1 MIIPCRNRFFYRG
14 FFVLYF
20 NKNVFLPYYK
30 LHPHLFSHLLF
41 FDPQYESFSSFIIFR
56 VNCGFDIVNF
66 MPSYRFLLYKK
77 SEQKYDYIETKEVDS
92 HINYLFTKSTSFKLH
107 FYYNISLFNFLIFQ
121 ESLIKKYIHI
131 PPVRPVITFAHIGTL
146 DSIGL
151 KTDYTLMVINL
162 LI

>member
-1 MIIPCRNRFFYRG
+1 M
-14 FFVLYF
+14 
-20 NKNVFLPYYK
+20 VFLQRNYT
-30 LHPHLFSHLLF
+30 
-41 FDPQYESFSSFIIFR
+41 
-56 VNCGFDIVNF
+56 
-66 MPSYRFLLYKK
+66 FLLYKN
-77 SEQKYDYIETKEVDS
+77 ERTNYVYIETKEVDPGIYNLFS
-92 HINYLFTKSTSFKLH
+92 HQLLLNSTL
-107 FYYNISLFNFLIFQ
+107 YYNISLFNFLIFQ

>member
-1 MIIPCRNRFFYRG
+1 MIIPCRNRFFYRDFSFCTLIKTC
-14 FFVLYF
+14 FFLIISYT
-20 NKNVFLPYYK
+20 
-30 LHPHLFSHLLF
+30 PHLFSHLLF
-41 FDPQYESFSSFIIFR
+41 LILNMNLFSSFIIFR